1 MRSFGSL
8 DREAPAFTEDLRYE
22 PNSPYSASKAGS
34 DHLVR
39 AYHHTYGLEVSTSNC
54 SNNYGPFHFPEKLIP
69 LCLTNILDGRPLPV
83 YGDGT
88 NIRDWLY
95 VVDHARGIERVLNAG
110 IPGETYNI
118 GGNNEWANLAI
129 VELLCD
135 HLDARFASEPT
146 LAARF
151 PKSPAANGESRGLIQ
166 FVDDRA
172 GHDWRYAID
181 ANKIEKDLGFTP
193 SETFE
198 TGIAKT
204 LNWYLD
210 NEDWWRPLL
219 QRA

>member
-1 MRSFGSL
+1 M
-8 DREAPAFTEDLRYE
+8 
-22 PNSPYSASKAGS
+22 
-34 DHLVR
+34 
-39 AYHHTYGLEVSTSNC
+39 
-54 SNNYGPFHFPEKLIP
+54 
-69 LCLTNILDGRPLPV
+69 TNILDGRSLPV

-110 IPGETYNI
+110 IPAKPTTLA
-118 GGNNEWANLAI
+118 GNNEWANLAI

-181 ANKIEKDLGFTP
+181 ARQD
-193 SETFE
+193 
-198 TGIAKT
+198 
-204 LNWYLD
+204 
-210 NEDWWRPLL
+210 
-219 QRA
+219 